1 VNNPATPAPYYADEL
16 VTLYHGDCREVLPGL
31 PAADVLI
38 TDPPYASAAATATTG
53 WAKQKWGGNWGD
65 MSLVTLM
72 AEMTLGAVKL
82 HAEHEVYWFADH
94 LSYAALIPVFFR
106 RYPVVQS
113 IIWDRDMLGM
123 GAYYRKQTEFILYC
137 RTRNAAAFPSKTAR
151 DLIRIKPDYS
161 EREHPA
167 QKPVRLVLELL
178 ANSAA
183 GIVIDPY
190 AGAGTTLVAAKQL
203 GRRVIGIEIE
213 ERYCE
218 AAARRLSQ
226 GVLGEETPVAGIA
239 RLPEPTQ
246 QPMFGLEAS

>member
-1 VNNPATPAPYYADEL
+1 MAEPYWSDGT
-16 VTLYHGDCREVLPGL
+16 VTLYNADCREVLSDL
-31 PAADVLI
+31 PPADVLA

-72 AEMTLGAVKL
+72 AEATLAAVKL
-82 HAEHEVYWFADH
+82 RADHEIYWFADH
-94 LSYAALIPVFFR
+94 LSYAALTPVFFR
-106 RYPVVQS
+106 RYPVLQS
-113 IIWDRDMLGM
+113 IVWDRDMLGM

-167 QKPVRLVLELL
+167 QKPLRLMLELL
-178 ANSAA
+178 ANSPP
-183 GIVIDPY
+183 GSVILDPY
-190 AGAGTTLVAAKQL
+190 AGAGTTLVAAKNL
-203 GRRVIGIEIE
+203 GRPAIGIEIE

-218 AAARRLSQ
+218 VIARRLSQ
-226 GVLGEETPVAGIA
+226 EVLGEEPRAIEPVTT
-239 RLPEPTQ
+239 TQ
-246 QPMFGLEAS
+246 PFMFDDLGEAS